1 LATTVNSIKDL
12 ESKLR
17 DLRDTQNAL
26 ETSITRSEGIIRD
39 NDVRLANIR
48 NTIADIQ
55 SKIKGIQANID
66 GLRRQSNA
74 L

>member
-1 LATTVNSIKDL
+1 MATTVNSIKDL
-12 ESKLR
+12 EGKLR

-26 ETSITRSEGIIRD
+26 ETSITRSEGIIKD
-39 NDVRLANIR
+39 NDVRQANIR

>member
-1 LATTVNSIKDL
+1 MATTVNSIKDL
-12 ESKLR
+12 EGKLR

-39 NDVRLANIR
+39 NDARLANIR

>member
-1 LATTVNSIKDL
+1 MATTVNSIKDL
-12 ESKLR
+12 EGKLR

>member
-1 LATTVNSIKDL
+1 M
-12 ESKLR
+12 
-17 DLRDTQNAL
+17 RDTQNAL

>member
-1 LATTVNSIKDL
+1 MATTVNSIKDL
-12 ESKLR
+12 EGKLR

-39 NDVRLANIR
+39 NDARLANIR

-55 SKIKGIQANID
+55 SKIKGI
-66 GLRRQSNA
+66 
-74 L
+74 

>member
-1 LATTVNSIKDL
+1 MATTVNSIKDL
-12 ESKLR
+12 EGKLR

-26 ETSITRSEGIIRD
+26 ETSITRSEGIIKD

>member
-12 ESKLR
+12 EGKLR